1 MSIDN
6 LRSALPDWAKDLSLN
21 LSTLSRSS
29 SLTEQQQWGT
39 FVAAAAATRNESV
52 LVQVMEDART
62 HLSEEAISAALGAA
76 SIMAMNN
83 VAYRTRHFLGSA
95 YENERMGLRMN
106 IIGTSGG
113 VEKVDFELW
122 SLAVS
127 TINGCEKCVTA
138 HEATV
143 RGEGLST
150 EQVWE
155 AVRIAATRNES
166 VLVQVMEDARTH
178 LSEEAVSAAL
188 GAASIMAMNN
198 VAYRT
203 RHFLGSAYENERM
216 GLRMNIIGTS
226 GGVEKVD
233 FELWSLAVSTIN
245 GCEKCVTAHEAT
257 VRGEGLSTE
266 QVWEAVRIAAT
277 LTGVAQAISVVETLD

>member
-6 LRSALPDWAKDLSLN
+6 LKSALPEYAKDLKLN
-21 LSTLSRSS
+21 LGTLARGTELS
-29 SLTEQQQWGT
+29 EQQLWGT
-39 FVAAAAATRNESV
+39 FVATAAATRN
-52 LVQVMEDART
+52 DAVISEISDEARE
-62 HLSEEAISAALGAA
+62 HLSDEAYQAALA
-76 SIMAMNN
+76 S
-83 VAYRTRHFLGSA
+83 
-95 YENERMGLRMN
+95 
-106 IIGTSGG
+106 
-113 VEKVDFELW
+113 
-122 SLAVS
+122 
-127 TINGCEKCVTA
+127 
-138 HEATV
+138 
-143 RGEGLST
+143 
-150 EQVWE
+150 
-155 AVRIAATRNES
+155 
-166 VLVQVMEDARTH
+166 
-178 LSEEAVSAAL
+178 
-188 GAASIMAMNN
+188 ASIMAMNN

-277 LTGVAQAISVVETLD
+277 LTGVAQAVGVVETLD